1 MQPQA
6 TAHGSHGSHNSALP
20 RGAVP
25 GAAALV
31 CFSLVAVIAARIMH
45 WQATPLP
52 AASPVTVLHLSFRDR
67 PSGAVEV
74 RDADHDEALVHVI
87 APGTNGFARGV
98 LRGLARER
106 RAEGVGAAPPF
117 TLTRWS
123 DGRLTLEDPQTKRQ
137 LSLEVF
143 GPSNAQPFADLFTVA
158 PATELQ
164 GSTP

>member
-1 MQPQA
+1 MQHIQPQA
-6 TAHGSHGSHNSALP
+6 TAHHGSALP

-31 CFSLVAVIAARIMH
+31 CFSLLAVTTARFMH

-67 PSGAVEV
+67 PTGAVEV
-74 RDADHDEALVHVI
+74 LDADHDDALVHVI
-87 APGTNGFARGV
+87 PPGTNGFARGV

-158 PATELQ
+158 PATELR
-164 GSTP
+164 GTMP

>member
-1 MQPQA
+1 MQHVQPQA
-6 TAHGSHGSHNSALP
+6 TAHSSALP

-31 CFSLVAVIAARIMH
+31 CFSLLAVITARIMH

-67 PSGAVEV
+67 PNGAVEV
-74 RDADHDEALVHVI
+74 LDAEHEDALVHVI
-87 APGTNGFARGV
+87 SPGTNGFLRGV

-106 RAEGVGAAPPF
+106 RAEGVGTAPPF

-123 DGRLTLEDPQTKRQ
+123 DGRLTLEDPQTRRQ

-143 GPSNAQPFADLFTVA
+143 GPTNAQPFADLFTVA
-158 PATELQ
+158 SPTELR